1 MKISKQAQAVL
12 LITTWFTKP
21 AKNDPKPLTPTEW
34 GRFALW
40 LKEAGI
46 SPETLMTS
54 DHAMNCLNGWSDRTV
69 TPDRIC
75 NLLDRS
81 AALGLALEKWQRAG
95 LWVMTRS
102 DEDYPFRL
110 KSRLKYDA
118 PPVLFGCGNRQLLDR
133 GGIGVVGSRDA
144 AEGDLDCASMLGREI
159 AVQGYSVVSGGA
171 RGADEAAMMGA
182 LEKEGTVIGV
192 LPANLLRDATSAK
205 YRKGLMARNLVLV
218 SPFNPEAWF
227 DVGNAMARNK
237 YIYCLSDAAVVV
249 ATSKEKGGT
258 WKGATEDL
266 KRGWVPL
273 WVKHHPDR
281 DSGNAALVN
290 QGARWLPSAGII
302 VSSLLAPGEP
312 PKTSPAE
319 PGLFDNDIP
328 ASTPIQVRESSPQPD
343 YDIPVVSIE
352 YKGTKVKPISAE
364 TKQLPVPGAGVLD
377 SLTFYEFFLHQFV
390 ALTSGAPVSTDTL
403 IEKMGIC
410 RTQLTVWL
418 KRGIEEGKIKKL
430 KNPVRYQSA
439 DAGQKSLKF

>member
-1 MKISKQAQAVL
+1 MNISKQAQAVL

-21 AKNDPKPLTPTEW
+21 AKNDPKPLSPTEW

-40 LKEAGI
+40 LKEARI

-54 DHAMNCLNGWSDRTV
+54 NHPMNCLNGWSDRTV
-69 TPDRIC
+69 TSDRIC

-133 GGIGVVGSRDA
+133 GGIAVVGSRDA
-144 AEGDLDCASMLGREI
+144 TEGDLGCASMLGGEM
-159 AVQGYSVVSGGA
+159 ASQGYSVVSGGA
-171 RGADEAAMMGA
+171 RGVDEAAMLGA

-192 LPANLLRDATSAK
+192 LPDNLLRDATSAR
-205 YRKGLMARNLVLV
+205 YRKGLMAKNLVLV
-218 SPFNPEAWF
+218 SPYNPEAGF
-227 DVGNAMARNK
+227 NIGNAMARNK

-249 ATSKEKGGT
+249 ATSKDKGGT
-258 WKGATEDL
+258 WSGAIEDL

-273 WVKHHPDR
+273 WVKHHPDQ

-290 QGARWLPSAGII
+290 QGARWLPSARIL

-312 PKTSPAE
+312 PKTHPAE
-319 PGLFDNDIP
+319 PGLFDTKITVS
-328 ASTPIQVRESSPQPD
+328 APILVREPPPQPE
-343 YDIPVVSIE
+343 YDIPIVSID
-352 YKGTKVKPISAE
+352 YKGTKVEPISAE
-364 TKQLPVPGAGVLD
+364 PKQLPVRVVLD
-377 SLTFYEFFLHQFV
+377 SLTFYELFLHQFDV
-390 ALTSGAPVSTDTL
+390 VTAGAPISTDTL
-403 IEKMGIC
+403 IEKLGIC
-410 RTQLTVWL
+410 RTQLTEWL
-418 KRGIEEGKIKKL
+418 KRGMEEGKIKKIN
-430 KNPVRYQSA
+430 KKPVRFQSTE
-439 DAGQKSLKF
+439 AGQKSLGF